1 VLLQPKFVICR
12 VYHPVCYNFHVS
24 KPIKA
29 ITPFIILL
37 GVISFDLLYLYVVI
51 LWLKPIAQGA
61 QYYIPLAI
69 LGILILAF
77 FMLLLVQLN
86 RLQFLI
92 VVDGDYL
99 KTVSLYGKRT
109 IKLSDIVDIKR
120 VTWFS
125 APRSGSSIDC
135 LKISNSSGRSLY
147 VQFGVLSEK
156 KRRLLY
162 DSLKITFE
170 NPRLQHD
177 QGASGLWDSWFDFAR
192 KQT

>member
-1 VLLQPKFVICR
+1 

>member
-1 VLLQPKFVICR
+1 
-12 VYHPVCYNFHVS
+12 
-24 KPIKA
+24 
-29 ITPFIILL
+29 
-37 GVISFDLLYLYVVI
+37 
-51 LWLKPIAQGA
+51 
-61 QYYIPLAI
+61 
-69 LGILILAF
+69 
-77 FMLLLVQLN
+77 LVQLN